1 MANRIRY
8 KTRRY
13 FGFLHPIMT
22 WEYHCFG
29 YRKGGHESNT
39 VYDGSET
46 EIRQVSDTR
55 FESTTTHKSHVER
68 YAFFKRHEEYPK
80 NVLFV
85 LLEFLMTVVSYLRVF
100 LGKFLIAGI
109 FISAIVES
117 FDFAEM
123 YLIPALT
130 AIYVCSFIIP
140 LAGFIVRNA
149 LGLDEKLDDICEENG
164 WMKWSEYKDE

>member
-80 NVLFV
+80 NFLFSI
-85 LLEFLMTVVSYLRVF
+85 LEILMNIVSYIRVF
-100 LGKFLIAGI
+100 LGKFLIIGSIIAMTAG
-109 FISAIVES
+109 AEDIVFS
-117 FDFAEM
+117 
-123 YLIPALT
+123 YLMPALT
-130 AIYVCSFIIP
+130 AVYVGSFVIP
-140 LAGFIVRNA
+140 LAGYIVRNVF
-149 LGLDEKLDDICEENG
+149 GLDQKMDDICDENE
-164 WMKWSEYKDE
+164 WMRWSEYKDE